1 MTSRI
6 INYLRAHAV
15 AAAALVCSILAL
27 AGSSYAAVTIS
38 GSQIQNH
45 TITPVKFD
53 PRSISGNVRAWA
65 IVGPG
70 GHVIVGAG
78 KPKVTPQAG
87 DPGGYGI
94 RWGVKVA
101 RCATIATVDFTSSPP
116 TERLALGGE
125 PSRPFTAG
133 YAVASTGAGARNAG
147 TYVQTYNSQGQPTP
161 LGFDV
166 IVTC

>member
-1 MTSRI
+1 VTSRI

-53 PRSISGNVRAWA
+53 PRSISGSVRAWA
-65 IVGPG
+65 IVGPN
-70 GHVIVGAG
+70 GHVIASTG
-78 KPKVTPQAG
+78 KPRVTLGAS
-87 DPGGYGI
+87 DPGGYTI
-94 RWGVKVA
+94 RWGVRVG
-101 RCATIATVDFTSSPP
+101 RCDTLVTIDAAASPP
-116 TERLALGGE
+116 TERLGLAGV
-125 PSRPFTAG
+125 SSVAFTAG
-133 YAVASTGAGARNAG
+133 YAVASSFARHNETA
-147 TYVQTYNSQGQPTP
+147 VQTYSQQGEPTP

-166 IVTC
+166 TVIC